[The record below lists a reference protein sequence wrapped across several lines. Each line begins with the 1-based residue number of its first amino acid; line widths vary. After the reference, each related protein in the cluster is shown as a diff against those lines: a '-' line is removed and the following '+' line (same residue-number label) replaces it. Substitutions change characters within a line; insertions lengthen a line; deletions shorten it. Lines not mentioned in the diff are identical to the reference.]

1 MEVKVKF
8 TYEDYCHMP
17 DDKRYELLEGDLVM
31 APSPV
36 TAHQRVCGKLE
47 FLLREFV
54 LKNNLGEIF
63 FAPFDVVLSQEN
75 VLQPDILFISNERS
89 HIVTEDNVQGAP
101 DLVIEITSPATLHRD
116 REIKRKIYANHGV
129 AEYWLADLD
138 KQTIEV
144 MELSEAGFKTTAV
157 YTKGEKM
164 QSPTLVGLSFDPR
177 EIF

>member
-1 MEVKVKF
+1 M
-8 TYEDYCHMP
+8 
-17 DDKRYELLEGDLVM
+17 
-31 APSPV
+31 
-36 TAHQRVCGKLE
+36 
-47 FLLREFV
+47 
-54 LKNNLGEIF
+54 
-63 FAPFDVVLSQEN
+63 
-75 VLQPDILFISNERS
+75 LQPDILFISNERS